1 MTVVTIVDS
10 GIANLASVSNAF
22 RRLGADVL
30 ISDDPHA
37 VGSATHVVLPGV
49 GHYGAGM
56 RTLRAK
62 GLEAPLRDI
71 VSQRRPLLGIC
82 LGMQLM
88 CDGSDESPNE
98 EGLSIIPGR
107 CRTLPPSVHVPH
119 LGWNGVIADAGCR
132 TLATGTAAFA
142 NSFALRDAG
151 PGWRSAWA
159 THGDRF
165 VAALERDNVVACQFH
180 PELSGP
186 YGYGIIE
193 RWLCGG
199 VATTP
204 TVEPPATL
212 ALRIIPCLD
221 VKDGRVVKGIRFQSL
236 RDSGDPAE
244 RAALYEEQDADEIVM
259 LDVGASPE
267 ARPIQIETVRRV
279 RATLSIPLTV
289 GGGVRST
296 QDAHALLQAGA
307 DKVSTNTAAVTRPT
321 LLRELADAF
330 GSQCSV
336 LAIDARQAN
345 HSWEVL
351 VNGGRDPAHRDAI
364 EWAREGVA
372 QGAGEILLTSWDR
385 DGTRSGCDTALLAA
399 VTDAV
404 SVPVIASGGIG
415 SRQHVVEAA
424 RAGASAVLAASV
436 FHDNE
441 DTVGG
446 IKEHLAAQGIPVR
459 L

>member
-1 MTVVTIVDS
+1 VTVVTIVDS

-22 RRLGADVL
+22 TRLGANVR
-30 ISDDPHA
+30 ISDDPEA
-37 VGSATHVVLPGV
+37 VAAATHVVLPGV
-49 GHYGAGM
+49 GHFAAGM
-56 RTLRAK
+56 RTLRARR
-62 GLEAPLRDI
+62 LDEPLREI
-71 VSQRRPLLGIC
+71 VEQGRPLLGIC

-88 CDGSDESPNE
+88 CRGSEESPDTP
-98 EGLSIIPGR
+98 GLGIIPGH

-119 LGWNGVIADAGCR
+119 LGWNGIIADPGCR
-132 TLATGTAAFA
+132 TLGTGTAAFA
-142 NSFALRDAG
+142 NSFALRDAV
-151 PGWRSAWA
+151 PGWHGAWA

-186 YGYGIIE
+186 FGYGIIE

-199 VATTP
+199 IAAP
-204 TVEPPATL
+204 PEAAPPATL

-236 RDSGDPAE
+236 RDSGDPAA
-244 RAALYEEQDADEIVM
+244 RAALYEEQGADEIVI

-279 RATLSIPLTV
+279 RTALSIPLTV
-289 GGGVRST
+289 GGGVRAAR
-296 QDAHALLQAGA
+296 DARALLEAGA
-307 DKVSTNTAAVTRPT
+307 DKVSTNTAAVRRPA
-321 LLRELADAF
+321 LLRELTDAF
-330 GSQCSV
+330 GSQCAV
-336 LAIDARQAN
+336 LAIDARRLDD
-345 HSWEVL
+345 SWEVL
-351 VNGGRDPAHRDAI
+351 VNGGRDAAGRDAV

-385 DGTRSGCDTALLAA
+385 DGTRSGCDTELLRA
-399 VTDAV
+399 VTNV
-404 SVPVIASGGIG
+404 VPVPVIASGGIG
-415 SRQHVVEAA
+415 SREHVVDAA

-441 DTVGG
+441 DTVAG
-446 IKEHLAAQGIPVR
+446 IKAHLATQGIPVR